1 MGVIP
6 QIKVIFKLKPQLA
19 DTTGSFPGTV
29 QTKQSLYNSYGGML
43 LGYIFEVVKSTQ
55 VAEQYLVDVF
65 NQLQFTDIQAIS
77 KPGINTFCQLQQIA
91 RKKLASFTSTVE
103 DCAEENTK
111 TAAPAIK
118 GNKFVEQMA
127 PEQQEV
133 FCGVHYHG
141 KSIPALAAE
150 LNKPEDA
157 IRRILRESFLI
168 IRNQRNDTAT
178 VHR

>member
-1 MGVIP
+1 
-6 QIKVIFKLKPQLA
+6 
-19 DTTGSFPGTV
+19 
-29 QTKQSLYNSYGGML
+29 ML

-55 VAEQYLVDVF
+55 VAEQYLIDVF

-91 RKKLASFTSTVE
+91 RKKLASFTSSVE
-103 DCAEENTK
+103 DCAEEEAKSPSNV
-111 TAAPAIK
+111 IK
-118 GNKFVEQMA
+118 GNKYIELMA

-141 KSIPALAAE
+141 KSTSALAAE
-150 LNKPEDA
+150 LNKPEEA